1 VKETVRIETQSEKSA
16 VERRPRVEAFRF
28 RLTLAVGAVIAALSF
43 LLSPGKFLGSAD
55 SASLTTA
62 SSEYVVTTHAG
73 IQVAGYA
80 DGTGVSARFY
90 GPLGIAID
98 PEDHLIVADY
108 RNVRIRRIAPDGKV
122 TTLAGAGRGQTDG
135 TGVFARFNN
144 PSGVAVTRGG
154 MILVADY
161 GNHRIRS
168 VTLAGETR
176 TIAGSGAFGS
186 QNGPA
191 RSASFANP
199 SGITLDAAG
208 NIYVLDAGTSLVR
221 RIDPVG
227 NVSTLAGRSV
237 GYVDGAGPDAAF
249 QFAGGAP
256 QPALDR
262 LGNLIIPDFVNNR
275 IRRVSPTGVVTTLA
289 GGGSTLDGPALNASL
304 ASPSGVA
311 RDLDGNLLIADW
323 NNSRIRKLDLT
334 TMTLS
339 TIAGTG
345 TPGSLDGPGSTA
357 TFLRPAGIAVD
368 SRGNIYVSD
377 FGANNIRKISRGT
390 STPVPTP
397 TPTPRPSPTPTPTP
411 PPTPRPTPGPSPTPT
426 PTPAPPPGNSLTLLQ
441 ALANP
446 GFETG
451 DLSGWRI
458 LTYYVGDG
466 GAFPYTGGAGVTEGS
481 YAAQFRAS
489 GRILVDSCAQDLRL
503 PVGNYRV
510 VCDVLPSLG
519 TTVSLQ
525 VDFNDGST
533 PVRSLSVLSA
543 IPSTLELDFSVRD
556 PNRPLTLMARGDQ
569 RRYIRSNFIVDN
581 FRIFRR

>member
-1 VKETVRIETQSEKSA
+1 M
-16 VERRPRVEAFRF
+16 ERRPRLEACRF
-28 RLTLAVGAVIAALSF
+28 RLTLAAGAVIAALSF
-43 LLSPGKFLGSAD
+43 LLSPGQLLGSAN
-55 SASLTTA
+55 SASLTT
-62 SSEYVVTTHAG
+62 SPSEYVVTTHAG
-73 IQVAGYA
+73 VQVAGYA

-108 RNVRIRRIAPDGKV
+108 RNVRIRRIDPNGKV
-122 TTLAGAGRGQTDG
+122 TTLAGSGRGQTDG
-135 TGVFARFNN
+135 TGIFARFNN
-144 PSGVAVTRGG
+144 PTGVAVTRGG

-208 NIYVLDAGTSLVR
+208 NIYVLDAGTSLIR
-221 RIDPVG
+221 RIDPEGTVT
-227 NVSTLAGRSV
+227 TLAGRSV
-237 GYVDGAGPDAAF
+237 GYADGTGSQAAF

-262 LGNLIIPDFVNNR
+262 LGNLIVPDFVNNR
-275 IRRVSPTGVVTTLA
+275 IRRVSPAGVVSTLA
-289 GGGSTLDGPALNASL
+289 GGGNNLDGPALEATL
-304 ASPSGVA
+304 AAPSGVA

-377 FGANNIRKISRGT
+377 FGANNIRKISRG
-390 STPVPTP
+390 S
-397 TPTPRPSPTPTPTP
+397 
-411 PPTPRPTPGPSPTPT
+411 
-426 PTPAPPPGNSLTLLQ
+426 
-441 ALANP
+441 
-446 GFETG
+446 
-451 DLSGWRI
+451 
-458 LTYYVGDG
+458 VG
-466 GAFPYTGGAGVTEGS
+466 
-481 YAAQFRAS
+481 
-489 GRILVDSCAQDLRL
+489 
-503 PVGNYRV
+503 
-510 VCDVLPSLG
+510 
-519 TTVSLQ
+519 
-525 VDFNDGST
+525 
-533 PVRSLSVLSA
+533 
-543 IPSTLELDFSVRD
+543 
-556 PNRPLTLMARGDQ
+556 
-569 RRYIRSNFIVDN
+569 
-581 FRIFRR
+581 

>member
-1 VKETVRIETQSEKSA
+1 MKETLRIEPPSEKSNK
-16 VERRPRVEAFRF
+16 ERHPRVSAFRF
-28 RLTLAVGAVIAALSF
+28 RLTLAVGAIIAALSI
-43 LLSPGKFLGSAD
+43 LLSPGKLLGSAD

-62 SSEYVVTTHAG
+62 SSDYVVTTHAG
-73 IQVAGYA
+73 IRVAGYA
-80 DGTGVSARFY
+80 DGTGVSARFH

-108 RNVRIRRIAPDGKV
+108 RNVRIRRIDPNGKV
-122 TTLAGAGRGQTDG
+122 TTLAGAGRGYTNG
-135 TGVFARFNN
+135 KGIFARFNN
-144 PSGVAVTRGG
+144 PSGVAVTREGL
-154 MILVADY
+154 ILVADY

-168 VTLAGETR
+168 VTLAGETS

-208 NIYVLDAGTSLVR
+208 NIYVLDAATSLVR
-221 RIDPVG
+221 RIDPEGTVT
-227 NVSTLAGRSV
+227 TLAGRSV
-237 GYVDGAGPDAAF
+237 GYVDGTGPDAAF
-249 QFAGGAP
+249 HFAGGAP

-262 LGNLIIPDFVNNR
+262 LGNLIVPDFVNNR
-275 IRRVSPTGVVTTLA
+275 IRRVSPAGIVTTLA
-289 GGGSTLDGPALNASL
+289 GGGSSLDGPALEASL
-304 ASPSGVA
+304 LSPFGVA
-311 RDLDGNLLIADW
+311 HDLEGNILIADW

-334 TMTLS
+334 TMTLT

-345 TPGSLDGPGSTA
+345 IPGSLDGPGSTA

-377 FGANNIRKISRGT
+377 FGANNIRKISRGA
-390 STPVPTP
+390 SAPTP

-411 PPTPRPTPGPSPTPT
+411 TPRPTPT
-426 PTPAPPPGNSLTLLQ
+426 PTPAPGPTPTPTPGSSLTPVQ
-441 ALANP
+441 ALINP

-451 DLSGWRI
+451 DLSGWRL

-466 GAFPYTGGAGVTEGS
+466 GAFIYTGRPGVTEGG

-510 VCDVLPSLG
+510 VCDILPSLG
-519 TTVSLQ
+519 TTVSLM

-533 PVRSLSVLSA
+533 PLRNASVLSA
-543 IPSTLELDFSVRD
+543 IPSTLALDFSVQD
-556 PNRPLTLMARGDQ
+556 PNRPLTVMARGDQ

-581 FRIFRR
+581 FRLYRR

>member
-1 VKETVRIETQSEKSA
+1 MKETLRIETPSEKSD
-16 VERRPRVEAFRF
+16 VERRPRAKAFRF
-28 RLTLAVGAVIAALSF
+28 RLTLAVGVVIAGVGI
-43 LLSPGKFLGSAD
+43 LLSPGKLLGSAD

-73 IQVAGYA
+73 IQIPGYS

-108 RNVRIRRIAPDGKV
+108 RNVRIRRIDPNGKV
-122 TTLAGAGRGQTDG
+122 TTLAGAGRGLTDG
-135 TGVFARFNN
+135 TGIFARFNN
-144 PSGVAVTRGG
+144 PSGVAVTREGL
-154 MILVADY
+154 ILVADY

-168 VTLAGETR
+168 VTLAGVTKS
-176 TIAGSGAFGS
+176 IAGNGAFGS
-186 QNGPA
+186 QDGLA

-199 SGITLDAAG
+199 SGITLDATG

-221 RIDPVG
+221 RIDPEG
-227 NVSTLAGRSV
+227 TVSTIAGRSV
-237 GYVDGAGPDAAF
+237 GYVDGTGPEAAF

-256 QPALDR
+256 QPTLDL

-275 IRRVSPTGVVTTLA
+275 IRRVSPAGVVTTLA
-289 GGGSTLDGPALNASL
+289 GGGSNLDGSALDASL

-311 RDLDGNLLIADW
+311 RDLDGNILIADW

-334 TMTLS
+334 TMTLT

-345 TPGSLDGPGSTA
+345 MPGSLDGPGSTA

-390 STPVPTP
+390 SAPTP

-411 PPTPRPTPGPSPTPT
+411 APRPTPT
-426 PTPAPPPGNSLTLLQ
+426 PTPAPAPTPTPTPTPGSSLTPVQ
-441 ALANP
+441 ALINP

-451 DLSGWRI
+451 DLSGWRL

-466 GAFPYTGGAGVTEGS
+466 GAFIYTGRPGVTEGG

-489 GRILVDSCAQDLRL
+489 GRILIDSCAQDLRL

-519 TTVSLQ
+519 TTVSLM

-533 PVRSLSVLSA
+533 PLRNVSVLSSMA
-543 IPSTLELDFSVRD
+543 STLALDFSVQD
-556 PNRPLTLMARGDQ
+556 PNRPLTILARGDQ

-581 FRIFRR
+581 FQLYRR

>member
-1 VKETVRIETQSEKSA
+1 VKETLRFETQSEKSA
-16 VERRPRVEAFRF
+16 VERRSRGEAVRF

-43 LLSPGKFLGSAD
+43 LLSPGKLLRSAD

-108 RNVRIRRIAPDGKV
+108 RNLRIRRIDPNGKV

-176 TIAGSGAFGS
+176 TIAGSGTFGS
-186 QNGPA
+186 QDGPA

-221 RIDPVG
+221 RIDPEG
-227 NVSTLAGRSV
+227 AVSTLAGRSV
-237 GYVDGAGPDAAF
+237 GYLDGTGPEAAF

-256 QPALDR
+256 QPSLDR
-262 LGNLIIPDFVNNR
+262 LGNLIVPDFVNNR
-275 IRRVSPTGVVTTLA
+275 IRRVSQAGVVTTLA
-289 GGGSTLDGPALNASL
+289 GGGSNLDGRALDASL

-345 TPGSLDGPGSTA
+345 TPGSLDGPGSSA

-390 STPVPTP
+390 STPTP
-397 TPTPRPSPTPTPTP
+397 TPTPRPTPTPTPTP
-411 PPTPRPTPGPSPTPT
+411 IPTPT
-426 PTPAPPPGNSLTLLQ
+426 PTPTPKPTPTPGPGSSLTPVQ
-441 ALANP
+441 ALINP

-451 DLSGWRI
+451 DFSGWRL

-466 GAFPYTGGAGVTEGS
+466 GAFIYTGQPGVTEGG

-503 PVGNYRV
+503 PIGNYRV

-519 TTVSLQ
+519 TTVSLM
-525 VDFNDGST
+525 VDFNDGSA
-533 PVRSLSVLSA
+533 PLRNVSVLSA
-543 IPSTLELDFSVRD
+543 MPSTLALDFSVQD
-556 PNRPLTLMARGDQ
+556 PNRPLTLTARGDQ

-581 FRIFRR
+581 FRLYRR

>member
-1 VKETVRIETQSEKSA
+1 MKETLRIETPSEKSD
-16 VERRPRVEAFRF
+16 VERRPRAKAFRF
-28 RLTLAVGAVIAALSF
+28 RLTLAVGVVIAGVGI
-43 LLSPGKFLGSAD
+43 LLSPGKLLGSAD

-73 IQVAGYA
+73 IQIPGYS

-108 RNVRIRRIAPDGKV
+108 RNVRIRRIDPNGKV
-122 TTLAGAGRGQTDG
+122 TTLAGAGRGLTDG
-135 TGVFARFNN
+135 TGIFARFNN
-144 PSGVAVTRGG
+144 PSGVAVTREGL
-154 MILVADY
+154 ILVADY

-168 VTLAGETR
+168 VTLAGVTK
-176 TIAGSGAFGS
+176 TIAGNGAFGS

-199 SGITLDAAG
+199 SGITLDATG

-221 RIDPVG
+221 RIDPEG
-227 NVSTLAGRSV
+227 TVSTIAGRSV
-237 GYVDGAGPDAAF
+237 GYVDGTGPEAAF

-256 QPALDR
+256 QPTLDR

-275 IRRVSPTGVVTTLA
+275 IRRVSPAGVVTTLA
-289 GGGSTLDGPALNASL
+289 GGGSNLDGSALDASL

-311 RDLDGNLLIADW
+311 RDLDGNILIADW

-334 TMTLS
+334 TMTLT

-345 TPGSLDGPGSTA
+345 MPGSLDGPGSTA

-368 SRGNIYVSD
+368 SRGNIFVSD

-390 STPVPTP
+390 SAPTP

-411 PPTPRPTPGPSPTPT
+411 APRPTPT
-426 PTPAPPPGNSLTLLQ
+426 PTPAPAPTPTPTPTPGSSLTPVQ
-441 ALANP
+441 ALINP

-451 DLSGWRI
+451 DLSGWRL

-466 GAFPYTGGAGVTEGS
+466 GAFIYTGRPGVTEGG

-489 GRILVDSCAQDLRL
+489 GRILIDSCAQDLRL

-519 TTVSLQ
+519 TTVSLI

-533 PVRSLSVLSA
+533 PRRNVSVLSA
-543 IPSTLELDFSVRD
+543 MASTLALDFSVQD
-556 PNRPLTLMARGDQ
+556 PNRPLTILARGDQ

-581 FRIFRR
+581 FQLYRR